1 MREVREQ
8 TINLLA
14 ECFAWVLSLVTGKG
28 IAPMKT
34 SALVSLTIFSECC
47 GLVAFLSQNNTLK
60 L

>member
-1 MREVREQ
+1 MHEVRKQ

-34 SALVSLTIFSECC
+34 SAFVSLTLFSECC
-47 GLVAFLSQNNTLK
+47 NLVVSLSQNNTCK